1 MANRFQLAK
10 LLAIPAFLAS
20 LLIPGAALAQIN
32 NLTREEMIKYTA
44 QNPYERFPD
53 GRPKVPDSV
62 LKQLDSMSAE
72 EFIGAGGRG
81 VSQFVDGFQLL
92 SPGKKLI
99 GRAFTLQ
106 LMPIRGEVADVDAAD
121 WKAKGHTLPLNHQ
134 SALDMLQPGDVF
146 VVDAFG
152 NIDGG
157 GIVGDNLAYYV
168 WKKTG
173 NGFVIDG
180 AIRDLEGI
188 AAFGMAGYFR
198 GATPPAIRG
207 FMVTG
212 INVPVRIGKTTVM
225 PGDVVFGD
233 REGVTFVPPHQVQ
246 GYIDT
251 AKITHIHD
259 EWTKKKF
266 DEGKYVSTDI
276 YGRPHDPALIQE
288 YEDYLKKQLGPEAYD
303 AYKKRQPAP
312 RPSDRPKP

>member
-1 MANRFQLAK
+1 MAYRFSGALVA
-10 LLAIPAFLAS
+10 LAILFAAGPAR
-20 LLIPGAALAQIN
+20 GQIN
-32 NLTREEMIKYTA
+32 NLTREEMIKLTA

-62 LKQLDSMSAE
+62 LEKLKDMSAE

-81 VSQFVDGFQLL
+81 SNQYVDGFKLL

-106 LMPIRGEVADVDAAD
+106 LMPIRAEVADVSAEE
-121 WKAKGHTLPLNHQ
+121 WKAKGNPRPLSHQ

-152 NIDGG
+152 SLDAG

-168 WKKTG
+168 WKTTG
-173 NGFVIDG
+173 AGFVIDG

-188 AAFGMAGYFR
+188 TPFGMAGYFR
-198 GATPPAIRG
+198 GAVPPAIRG
-207 FMVTG
+207 VMVTG

-246 GYIDT
+246 GFID
-251 AKITHIHD
+251 AARIIHIHD
-259 EWTKKKF
+259 EWTKRKF
-266 DEGKYVSTDI
+266 DEGKYKSSDI
-276 YGRPHDPALIQE
+276 YGSPHDPALIKE
-288 YEDYLKKQLGPEAYD
+288 YEDYLKLQLGPEAYE
-303 AYKKRQPAP
+303 AYKKRGPGPRQAP
-312 RPSDRPKP
+312 PPKP